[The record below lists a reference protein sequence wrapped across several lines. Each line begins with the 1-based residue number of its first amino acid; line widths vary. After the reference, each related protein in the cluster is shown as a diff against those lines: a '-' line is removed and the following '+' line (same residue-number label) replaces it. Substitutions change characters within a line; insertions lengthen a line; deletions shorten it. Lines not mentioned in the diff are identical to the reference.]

1 MTYSKNSGTA
11 LTARR
16 RTDSQKNK
24 VILIQF
30 AHSHSTYLEN
40 RTRQRSA
47 VFTRLKKSL
56 RILPKSNEHKTPPN
70 FFRSPEFL
78 FIALSICHAEF
89 FSAPQTSADRPFSP
103 NARRFDSAR
112 PQIALQT
119 AVKTRGLPI
128 KIRRTVFNPRR
139 RHLLKSSELRG
150 INKNPSSFSRPRP
163 PLPKFPY
170 PSCFATAPQA

>member
-24 VILIQF
+24 VILIHF

-56 RILPKSNEHKTPPN
+56 RILPKSNKHKTPTN

-103 NARRFDSAR
+103 NARRFD
-112 PQIALQT
+112 PQGC
-119 AVKTRGLPI
+119 K
-128 KIRRTVFNPRR
+128 
-139 RHLLKSSELRG
+139 LLGK
-150 INKNPSSFSRPRP
+150 P
-163 PLPKFPY
+163 PLRREV
-170 PSCFATAPQA
+170 CR

>member
-16 RTDSQKNK
+16 RTDSQKNR
-24 VILIQF
+24 VILIHF

-56 RILPKSNEHKTPPN
+56 RILPKSNKHKTPTN

-78 FIALSICHAEF
+78 FIALSICHAEYF
-89 FSAPQTSADRPFSP
+89 LGAA
-103 NARRFDSAR
+103 N
-112 PQIALQT
+112 I
-119 AVKTRGLPI
+119 G
-128 KIRRTVFNPRR
+128 
-139 RHLLKSSELRG
+139 
-150 INKNPSSFSRPRP
+150 
-163 PLPKFPY
+163 
-170 PSCFATAPQA
+170 

>member
-56 RILPKSNEHKTPPN
+56 RSNTDELFPFAGVSFYCLIHLPC
-70 FFRSPEFL
+70 RIFL
-78 FIALSICHAEF
+78 GAANI
-89 FSAPQTSADRPFSP
+89 
-103 NARRFDSAR
+103 
-112 PQIALQT
+112 
-119 AVKTRGLPI
+119 G
-128 KIRRTVFNPRR
+128 
-139 RHLLKSSELRG
+139 
-150 INKNPSSFSRPRP
+150 
-163 PLPKFPY
+163 
-170 PSCFATAPQA
+170 

>member
-24 VILIQF
+24 VILIHF

-56 RILPKSNEHKTPPN
+56 RSNKHKTPTN

-78 FIALSICHAEF
+78 FIALSICHAEYF
-89 FSAPQTSADRPFSP
+89 LGAA
-103 NARRFDSAR
+103 N
-112 PQIALQT
+112 I
-119 AVKTRGLPI
+119 G
-128 KIRRTVFNPRR
+128 
-139 RHLLKSSELRG
+139 
-150 INKNPSSFSRPRP
+150 
-163 PLPKFPY
+163 
-170 PSCFATAPQA
+170 